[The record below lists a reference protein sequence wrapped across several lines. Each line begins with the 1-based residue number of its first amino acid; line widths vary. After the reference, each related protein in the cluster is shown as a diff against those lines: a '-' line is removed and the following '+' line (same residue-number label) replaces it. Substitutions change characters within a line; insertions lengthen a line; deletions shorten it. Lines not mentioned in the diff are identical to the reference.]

1 MHALPKNPE
10 RRSRARLTQVC
21 PIQLRNPHRRGVIVG
36 RLFNRS
42 ETGFYFES
50 DRAYQPGTEVY
61 IGLRESEEGGAGAD
75 YRCVLGRV
83 VWCRELGADSHFYY
97 GCGVRAL
104 GDAAPAAK
112 AAGREQRRQP
122 RRPFNRTVH
131 LSDAD
136 GPWKALAGDISA
148 TGVFVKSGKQ
158 PRVGRTLTLGIPTPA
173 GKTVV
178 VRAKVMWSDAG
189 GFGLKFVREEGL

>member
-1 MHALPKNPE
+1 
-10 RRSRARLTQVC
+10 LTQVC
-21 PIQLRNPHRRGVIVG
+21 PIQLRDPKGRAAIVG

-50 DRAYQPGTEVY
+50 DRAYRPGTEVY
-61 IGLRESEEGGAGAD
+61 IGMREADGAGAD

-83 VWCRELGADSHFYY
+83 VWCRELGEDSNFFY
-97 GCGVRAL
+97 GCGVRAI
-104 GDAAPAAK
+104 GDAEPPVSAP
-112 AAGREQRRQP
+112 GREQRAHP
-122 RRPFNRTVH
+122 RRTFNRTIH

-136 GPWKALAGDISA
+136 GPWKALAGDISG

-158 PRVGRTLTLGIPTPA
+158 PRVGRTLTLGIPTSA

-178 VRAKVMWSDAG
+178 VRAKVMWANAG
-189 GFGLKFVREEGL
+189 GFGLKFVREGGL